1 MPETEWIVEYTD
13 EFGTWWDT
21 LAEADHIAIDAHV
34 RELERKGP
42 NLPFPYSSGIT
53 GSRHAHLRELRIQRG
68 GRPIRIFYAFDPRRI
83 AILLIGGDKTGDRR
97 FYERYV
103 PTADRLYDEH
113 LAELERE
120 KDHGR

>member
-1 MPETEWIVEYTD
+1 MPQTEWIVEYTD

-21 LAEADHIAIDAHV
+21 LSEADHIAIDAHV
-34 RELERKGP
+34 RELERQGP

-53 GSRHAHLRELRIQRG
+53 GSRHGHMRELHIQRG
-68 GRPIRIFYAFDPRRI
+68 GRPMRIFYAFDPRRV

-103 PTADRLYDEH
+103 PVVDRLYDEH